1 MDFYLEVDAIS
12 GRSLLPRGSVIN
24 SSQVWLNIF
33 DIFPRTELTVT
44 VERESKHLVTSG
56 LCKSCSQ

>member
-1 MDFYLEVDAIS
+1 MDFYLGVNAIS

-33 DIFPRTELTVT
+33 DIFPRAELTVT
-44 VERESKHLVTSG
+44 VERE
-56 LCKSCSQ
+56 